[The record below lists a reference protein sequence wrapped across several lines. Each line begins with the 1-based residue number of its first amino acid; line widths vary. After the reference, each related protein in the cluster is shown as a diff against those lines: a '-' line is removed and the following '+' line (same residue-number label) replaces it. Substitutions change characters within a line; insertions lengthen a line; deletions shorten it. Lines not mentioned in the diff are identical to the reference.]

1 MTIKQKYLDYLDSVS
16 LYARAI
22 IRREL
27 EEEYTLT
34 TISTARSLP
43 AILRMACLLT
53 TYNELFDGR
62 VFFKM
67 RDFNPN
73 N

>member
-1 MTIKQKYLDYLDSVS
+1 MTIKQKYQDYLDSVS
-16 LYARAI
+16 LYTRAI

-27 EEEYTLT
+27 EEEYTFT
-34 TISTARSLP
+34 TSSIARSLP
-43 AILRMACLLT
+43 AIHRMACLLT